1 MALSNQPYL
10 PLYVDDWMNNTRLKM
25 CSPAAHGMMITIMC
39 LMHKEQ
45 EYGQMLLRQK
55 FRQKEN
61 TIQNFAEQI
70 ARLSAFDSI
79 EVIGP
84 LTELVNEGVLKIDAD
99 VLFSER
105 MVNDNGLSQ
114 KRAIAGKNGGKA
126 TNEKIKNTTSAK
138 PKEKEFATA
147 NTSAN
152 TTANAV
158 NGIGTENGVEN
169 ENETAPEK
177 VGSGGKTAALL
188 PWPSAAFAEAWQQWK
203 AYRRKEHSFRYR
215 SAESE
220 QAALMELS
228 ALATTGEPQAIAIIR
243 QSMGKG
249 WKGFFELKQHDA
261 TPTKAGNRVQYSDDF
276 RRKIAE
282 RLQPR

>member
-25 CSPAAHGMMITIMC
+25 CSPAAHGMMVTIMC
-39 LMHKEQ
+39 LLHKEQ
-45 EYGQMLLRQK
+45 EYGKMLLRQK

-61 TIQNFAEQI
+61 TIQNFAEQV
-70 ARLSAFDSI
+70 ARLSAFDST

-84 LTELVNEGVLKIDAD
+84 LTELVTEGVLKINGD

-114 KRAIAGKNGGKA
+114 KRALAGKNGGKA
-126 TNEKIKNTTSAK
+126 TNNKIKTTTPAK

-158 NGIGTENGVEN
+158 NGVGTENGVEN

-177 VGSGGKTAALL
+177 VSSGGKTAALL

-215 SAESE
+215 STESE

-261 TPTKAGNRVQYSDDF
+261 TPTKAGSRVQYSDDF

>member
-25 CSPAAHGMMITIMC
+25 CSPAAHGMMVTIMC

-45 EYGQMLLRQK
+45 DYGRMLLRQK
-55 FRQKEN
+55 FRQNEN
-61 TIQNFAEQI
+61 TVQNFAHQI
-70 ARLSAFDSI
+70 ARLSAFDSK

-84 LTELVNEGVLKIDAD
+84 LTELVTEGVLKIEGD

-114 KRAIAGKNGGKA
+114 KRAVAGKNGGKA
-126 TNEKIKNTTSAK
+126 TNRKIKDSTSAK

-158 NGIGTENGVEN
+158 NGIVIENGVEN

-203 AYRRKEHSFRYR
+203 IYRRKEHGFRYR

-228 ALATTGEPQAIAIIR
+228 ALATTGEPQALAIIR

-261 TPTKAGNRVQYSDDF
+261 TPTKAGSRVQYSDDF

>member
-25 CSPAAHGMMITIMC
+25 CSPAAHGMMVTIMC

-45 EYGQMLLRQK
+45 EYGKMLLRQK
-55 FRQKEN
+55 FLQNED
-61 TIQNFAEQI
+61 TVQNFALQI
-70 ARLSAFDSI
+70 ARLSAFDSK

-84 LTELVNEGVLKIDAD
+84 LTELVAEGVLKIEGD

-114 KRAIAGKNGGKA
+114 KRAVAGKNGGKA
-126 TNEKIKNTTSAK
+126 TNNKIKNATSAK

-152 TTANAV
+152 TTPNAV
-158 NGIGTENGVEN
+158 NGIGIENGVET
-169 ENETAPEK
+169 ENETVPEK

-228 ALATTGEPQAIAIIR
+228 ALATTGEAQAVAIIR

-261 TPTKAGNRVQYSDDF
+261 TPTKAGSRVQYSDDF

>member
-25 CSPAAHGMMITIMC
+25 CSPAAHGMMVTIMC

-45 EYGQMLLRQK
+45 EYGKMLLRQK
-55 FRQKEN
+55 FRQNEN
-61 TIQNFAEQI
+61 IVQNFALQI
-70 ARLSAFDSI
+70 ARLSAFDSK

-84 LTELVNEGVLKIDAD
+84 LTELVTEGVLKIEGD

-114 KRAIAGKNGGKA
+114 KRAVAGKNGGKA
-126 TNEKIKNTTSAK
+126 TNDKIRNTTSAK

-158 NGIGTENGVEN
+158 NGIGIENGVET
-169 ENETAPEK
+169 ENETVPEK

-228 ALATTGEPQAIAIIR
+228 ALATTGEVQAIAIIR

-261 TPTKAGNRVQYSDDF
+261 TPTKAGSRVQYSDDF

>member
-25 CSPAAHGMMITIMC
+25 CSPAAHGMMVTIMC

-45 EYGQMLLRQK
+45 EYGKMLLRQK
-55 FRQKEN
+55 FRQNEN
-61 TIQNFAEQI
+61 TVQNFAEQI
-70 ARLSAFDSI
+70 ARLSAFDSK

-84 LTELVNEGVLKIDAD
+84 LTELVTEGVLKIEGD
-99 VLFSER
+99 VLYSER

-114 KRAIAGKNGGKA
+114 KRAVAGKNGGKA
-126 TNEKIKNTTSAK
+126 TNDKIKNTTSAK

-158 NGIGTENGVEN
+158 NGIEIENGTV
-169 ENETAPEK
+169 PEK
-177 VGSGGKTAALL
+177 VGSGGKTVALL

-228 ALATTGEPQAIAIIR
+228 ALAATGEAQAIAIIR

-261 TPTKAGNRVQYSDDF
+261 TPTKAGSRVQYSDDF